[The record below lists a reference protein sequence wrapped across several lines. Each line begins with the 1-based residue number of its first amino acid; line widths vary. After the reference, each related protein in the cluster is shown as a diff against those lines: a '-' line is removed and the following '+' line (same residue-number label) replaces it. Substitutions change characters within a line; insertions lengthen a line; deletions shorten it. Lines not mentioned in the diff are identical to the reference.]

1 VPDAGHSDSEL
12 IVRALAQDDRS
23 AFGELVLRHQSAVR
37 HFLRHLC
44 GDAAQADDLAQD
56 AFVEAHRSL
65 RGFRSESPFLTW
77 LLGIAHNRYRNARRL
92 KREVLFAP
100 ADLPETD
107 SAASE
112 QQGVDLRADLAD
124 ALRRLGPEEQTALRL
139 FYQQGLGH
147 PEIASVTGW
156 PLGTVKTHL
165 ARAKEKLR
173 PLLQAWNPKP

>member
-1 VPDAGHSDSEL
+1 MPDAGPTDSEL
-12 IVRALAQDDRS
+12 VVRAAAQDDRS
-23 AFGELVLRHQSAVR
+23 AFGELVSRHQSAVR

-56 AFVEAHRSL
+56 TFVDAFRAL
-65 RGFRSESPFLTW
+65 PQFRGDSPFLTW
-77 LLGIAHNRYRNARRL
+77 LLGIAHNRYRNARRR

-100 ADLPETD
+100 AELPET
-107 SAASE
+107 APTAPQQE
-112 QQGVDLRADLAD
+112 QSDLRSDLAG
-124 ALRRLGPEEQTALRL
+124 ALQRLGPDEQTALHL

>member
-1 VPDAGHSDSEL
+1 
-12 IVRALAQDDRS
+12 
-23 AFGELVLRHQSAVR
+23 LVSRHQSAVR

-44 GDAAQADDLAQD
+44 GDPALADDLAQD

-65 RGFRSESPFLTW
+65 RSFRRDSPFLTW

-100 ADLPETD
+100 AELPE
-107 SAASE
+107 SE
-112 QQGVDLRADLAD
+112 PTAPKQRESELRADLAM
-124 ALRRLGPEEQTALRL
+124 ALSRLDPSEQTALHL
-139 FYQQGLGH
+139 FYQQGLAH

-165 ARAKEKLR
+165 ARAKDKLR
-173 PLLQAWNPKP
+173 PLLQAWNPKS